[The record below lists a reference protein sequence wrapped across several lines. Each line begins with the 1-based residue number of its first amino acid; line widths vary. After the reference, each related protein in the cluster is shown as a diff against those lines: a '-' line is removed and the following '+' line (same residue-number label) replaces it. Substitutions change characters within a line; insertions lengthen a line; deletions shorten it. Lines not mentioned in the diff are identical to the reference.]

1 MIGKKIIIWSIV
13 GTIILNLS
21 FVLAIRIFPQIVYG
35 YAHRAQINL
44 QYPSLSEG
52 ESKRRGCFISRYEGE
67 NGIEGFLEYRQWYKK
82 GKTGNNSTFLFFIL
96 DCRNDTRLF
105 NEVFLEPLDP
115 HRRRHRISFPITN
128 DNEMMHYLV
137 PIPDSLVLKTENA
150 SIVLFKVPE

>member
-13 GTIILNLS
+13 GTVILNLS

-67 NGIEGFLEYRQWYKK
+67 NGIEGFLEYRQWYRK
-82 GKTGNNSTFLFFIL
+82 GETGNNLTFLFFIL
-96 DCRNDTRLF
+96 DCRDNKRLYD
-105 NEVFLEPLDP
+105 EEFLIDY
-115 HRRRHRISFPITN
+115 HRQRHRISFPIIKEN
-128 DNEMMHYLV
+128 GMMHDIV